1 MRFGIFVLNYQ
12 NSVSEEVLLIEKYMK
27 EEDIHLA
34 TVGRRTYV
42 SPEMKV
48 IGMTA
53 RNAILSE
60 SSWSTGEDGNPKTPV
75 W

>member
-1 MRFGIFVLNYQ
+1 MNM
-12 NSVSEEVLLIEKYMK
+12 NKEKYSIDK
-27 EEDIHLA
+27 ESAQIP
-34 TVGRRTYV
+34 YI
-42 SPEMKV
+42 SPELKV
-48 IGMTA
+48 IEMTA